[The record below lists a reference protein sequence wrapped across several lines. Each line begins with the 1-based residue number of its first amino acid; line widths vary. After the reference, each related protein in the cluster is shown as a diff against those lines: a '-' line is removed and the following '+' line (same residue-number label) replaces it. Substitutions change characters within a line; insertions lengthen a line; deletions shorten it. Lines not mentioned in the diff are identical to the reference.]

1 MINWLWAIPWIAII
15 IFFAG
20 WHFGGKVAVR
30 REIREQML
38 EREARESERQHNR
51 DVSEIYKHLDNL
63 ESKIEQIY
71 ATRIKE
77 EKVNG

>member
-15 IFFAG
+15 IFSAG

-30 REIREQML
+30 REIREQMRERD
-38 EREARESERQHNR
+38 EREIERKNRENISEL
-51 DVSEIYKHLDNL
+51 YKHLDNL

-71 ATRIKE
+71 ATKIKE
-77 EKVNG
+77 ERNNG